1 MLQHL
6 QIKAVRLMSNNP
18 RKAAAL
24 VECGIEVTEHIPLII
39 QKNPH
44 NERYLLTK
52 AAKLGHKF

>member
-6 QIKAVRLMSNNP
+6 KIGSVKLMSNNP

-24 VECGIEVTEHIPLII
+24 VECGISVVEQIPLII
-39 QKNPH
+39 KKNPH

-52 AAKLGHKF
+52 AAKLGHMF